1 MPVRTHIS
9 EDQRAALQ
17 GLSRTPAV
25 VADHKTLAIPFAVEP
40 WLFSGGARSRKSDP
54 VQVVRPTSVLGQLRF
69 FWRLLHPEASV
80 KRLRAK
86 EERLFGWA
94 CVDAPFALEVEIT
107 SSGQLLSQVPKMQ
120 EAGGYLMFSAR
131 AEDPG
136 HGKPQGVPAAEIR
149 TGVKGVIRIRPQRG
163 PLDPEIEAALHAWL
177 LLGGIGGRSRRG
189 VGAVQALVGGP
200 ATVKELRDRLAQIP
214 RRASPVKSGVRAIRE
229 IHVGERSFT
238 SAAECMTHVEKWYK
252 TYRQDR
258 RTNAMGRPYGRSFWD
273 EPELIRKETRQRLP
287 RHAALPLPQGKH
299 ATGWARAVFG
309 LPILTKFKDEGRG
322 STWGDPS
329 VTILR
334 PAKKELERM
343 SSPLLFRAV
352 RVGAMYHAVIAILS
366 GPYAPPGG
374 LALEFGKHPTAVPLT
389 MEENR
394 VFSDLIA
401 WNTNLLRLQ
410 PA

>member
-1 MPVRTHIS
+1 MPVRTHLTK
-9 EDQRAALQ
+9 DQRAALQ

-25 VADHKTLAIPFAVEP
+25 VADRKTLAIPFAVEP

-69 FWRLLHPEASV
+69 FWRLLHPEATV
-80 KRLRAK
+80 KRLRER
-86 EERLFGWA
+86 EEKLFGWA

-107 SSGQLLSQVPKMQ
+107 SSGELLPQVPKMQ

-131 AEDPG
+131 PEDTGP
-136 HGKPQGVPAAEIR
+136 GKPQGVPAAEIR
-149 TGVKGVIRIRPQRG
+149 TGVKGVIRIRPLRG
-163 PLDPEIEAALHAWL
+163 PLDSEIEAALHAWF

-238 SAAECMTHVEKWYK
+238 SAAECMTHVEKWYR

-258 RTNAMGRPYGRSFWD
+258 RTNEMGRPYGRSFWD

-309 LPILTKFKDEGRG
+309 LPILTKFLGGGNSSHTEPCI
-322 STWGDPS
+322 T
-329 VTILR
+329 TLR
-334 PAKKELERM
+334 PAKRDFERM
-343 SSPLLFRAV
+343 SSPLLFRSV
-352 RVGAMYHAVIAILS
+352 RVGKQYHPIVVILS

-374 LALEFGKHPTAVPLT
+374 LALEVGKRLISVPMT
-389 MEENR
+389 TDVDR
-394 VFSDLIA
+394 VFADLLE
-401 WNTNLLRLQ
+401 WSGNPLQ
-410 PA
+410 LAKA